1 MKLPFSLFL
10 AVRYLKPKRT
20 FVSVI
25 TVLSVLG
32 VALGIMCLIV
42 VIAVM
47 SGFDREL
54 RQRLIGFEPH
64 LRVSS
69 AIGPI
74 DDWEALQERLEKEN
88 PNFLGVSPYIMGP
101 ILLEFDNSF
110 VGASL
115 RGVQPNGELK
125 LVDMRAFIQPGGTL
139 RAGQRKVHHGP
150 RTRPFARRRR
160 SGTKSC
166 STAPATSPRS
176 PRNSS
181 ASKKRTR
188 TQKRSATSRPSSAPW
203 NSRSSAFS
211 RAAFISSTPAWSSPR
226 SPSRRRSTI
235 LKMPST
241 ASPSARRT
249 PIGPSATA
257 PRSQGKLGPEF
268 AVSSWMDADRTRL
281 DAVVQERVMMT
292 FILMMI
298 VVVAAFSI
306 SNTLITVIVQK
317 KREIGVIKAL
327 GASPSQ
333 IVNIFVG
340 QGFVV
345 GIFGNAFGLLMAWAI
360 LTWRNEAR
368 QLIISVMH
376 RDVFPAAVYQLTGI
390 PSAITAKDVVVICT
404 SAMVIC
410 VLAAY
415 IPARFAAQARPG
427 EGASRGVGDDYAG
440 ARPCGKD
447 RDG

>member
-10 AVRYLKPKRT
+10 ALRYLKPKRT

-32 VALGIMCLIV
+32 VAIGIMSLVV

-54 RQRLIGFEPH
+54 RSHLVGFEPH

-74 DDWEALQERLEKEN
+74 DDWEELQERLEKEN
-88 PNFLGVSPYIMGP
+88 PTFQGVSPYVMGP
-101 ILLEFDNSF
+101 ILLEFDHSY
-110 VGASL
+110 APATL

-125 LVDMRAFIQPGGTL
+125 LVDMRRFIQKGGRYELDSEKCIMGRELARSLGITV
-139 RAGQRKVHHGP
+139 GDKVMLHGP
-150 RTRPFARRRR
+150 GNLTKVAEELKRLEEKDPDAKTLKEIKALVRPIELEVVGLFECGVYQFD
-160 SGTKSC
+160 SGMVV
-166 STAPATSPRS
+166 TALSVAQEIYDFE
-176 PRNSS
+176 NSVHGIS
-181 ASKKRTR
+181 IR
-188 TQKRSATSRPSSAPW
+188 TQDADWAER
-203 NSRSSAFS
+203 N
-211 RAAFISSTPAWSSPR
+211 RAE
-226 SPSRRRSTI
+226 
-235 LKMPST
+235 LQK
-241 ASPSARRT
+241 
-249 PIGPSATA
+249 
-257 PRSQGKLGPEF
+257 KLGPEF
-268 AVSSWMDADRTRL
+268 TVYSWMDADRTRL

-345 GIFGNAFGLLMAWAI
+345 GIFGNAFGLLMAWGA
-360 LTWRNEAR
+360 LAWRNEAR
-368 QLIISVMH
+368 QLIIKFMH
-376 RDVFPAAVYQLTGI
+376 RDIFPAAVYQLSGI
-390 PSAITAKDVVVICT
+390 PSAITAKDVLIICT
-404 SAMVIC
+404 MAMLIC
-410 VLAAY
+410 ILSAY
-415 IPARFAAQARPG
+415 IPARFAAKLDPVKALR
-427 EGASRGVGDDYAG
+427 EE
-440 ARPCGKD
+440 
-447 RDG
+447 